1 MKYNEVYSNYV
12 FKPVYKLYKK
22 LNRDGVEVMD
32 IWLWIYGIWIY
43 CCGYSIIDISLWIY
57 NYLYGY
63 YVQLI

>member
-12 FKPVYKLYKK
+12 FKSVYKLHKK

-32 IWLWIYGIWIY
+32 IWLWIHGIWIY

-63 YVQLI
+63 